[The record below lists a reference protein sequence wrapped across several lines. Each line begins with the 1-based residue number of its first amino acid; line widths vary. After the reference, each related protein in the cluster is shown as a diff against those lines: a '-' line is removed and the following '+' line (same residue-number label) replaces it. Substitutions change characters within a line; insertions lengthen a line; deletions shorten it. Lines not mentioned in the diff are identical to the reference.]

1 MVRKLV
7 VIAAALGFSLGIAT
21 TASAQGIILGGEAGL
36 NVANVSVDVDVF
48 SISPDSK
55 SGFWGGFFAHF
66 GITPIFGIRPEV
78 LYTSKGFK
86 ISDPTGEAKLNEN
99 YFQIPVL
106 FEAVIPI
113 ANSPVRPVVFVGPA
127 VAFESKCSVSVS
139 AGGVSGSVD
148 CDDPID
154 GFDERVKTDFSVI
167 LGGEVGLR
175 TGKVIPFVGI
185 RYDLGL
191 TNLDGSDDP
200 DSIKNRTWTFYGG
213 LGVPV
218 N

>member
-7 VIAAALGFSLGIAT
+7 VIAAALGLGLGLAT
-21 TASAQGIILGGEAGL
+21 NASAQGIILGGEAGL
-36 NVANVSVDVDVF
+36 NVANVSAEADVF
-48 SISPDSK
+48 GINTDSK
-55 SGFWGGFFAHF
+55 TGFWGGVFAHF
-66 GITPIFGIRPEV
+66 GIGPIFGIRPEV
-78 LYTSKGFK
+78 LYSSKGFK
-86 ISDPTGEAKLNEN
+86 VSDPTGDLKVSLNT
-99 YFQIPVL
+99 FQIPVL

-127 VAFESKCSVSVS
+127 VSFETSCNVGAS
-139 AGGVSGSVD
+139 AGGISGSTS
-148 CDDPID
+148 CDTA
-154 GFDERVKTDFSVI
+154 GLDERASTDFSVI
-167 LGGEVGLR
+167 FGGEVGAAV
-175 TGKVIPFVGI
+175 GSVIPFLGI

-191 TNLDGSDDP
+191 SNLDTSDDP

>member
-7 VIAAALGFSLGIAT
+7 VIAAALGLGLGLAT
-21 TASAQGIILGGEAGL
+21 NASAQDIILGGEAGL
-36 NVANVSVDVDVF
+36 NVANVTVDVDVF
-48 SISPDSK
+48 TIKPDSK
-55 SGFWGGFFAHF
+55 TGFWGGFFAHF

-86 ISDPTGEAKLNEN
+86 VNVGGDEAKLSEN

-127 VAFESKCSVSVS
+127 VAFESKCDISGSS
-139 AGGVSGSVD
+139 GGVTLSAD
-148 CDDPID
+148 CDDPLE

-167 LGGEVGLR
+167 FGGEVGLR

-218 N
+218 K